1 MASSLQDLLAE
12 DGFRR
17 KKLLSKS
24 KASSFHSGSTTRH
37 LANSDPHKR
46 HSMSGDRIRT
56 EKTRS
61 DVSWFAVNND
71 LPTGDGV
78 AGRRPSVDG
87 GSKKEVRDGLGE
99 TGATR
104 LREARSLNR
113 IFPRSLPRNEIVEV
127 EGEDFER
134 YKDIYS
140 NELYSSEKRK
150 DKYLIGSMEDD
161 GLEESSKKDT
171 KFDRRNGH
179 SSNKYVPGRTS
190 FSDSNRQSRKLPETS
205 HDRSRRDSSYS
216 KTSEDV
222 RRQKSDKVLRAV
234 PEPALDEIAIQAIV
248 SILSGCIKQ
257 FLKDENFRHE
267 LRDKCISFLN
277 FVDLEEGN
285 AESRIIARFEQA
297 IETVEKA
304 AEESASERDLKRA
317 SLQLSVITGLN
328 NADLKDGLTA
338 GVPNYKLSACAHLY
352 LSVVYKLLK
361 KDRVSAKHL
370 LQVFCDTPFHARMTL
385 LPELWDQL
393 FLPHLTHLK
402 TWYDQEADSIA
413 DRQNKPRKLKLL
425 GKMYNEM
432 LDSGTYQF
440 AVYYKDWLTEGVES
454 PPTPAIHIP
463 SVVSLQEAQ
472 QGSSESHSSEAPSPG
487 GSQLMVSKKLYDSV
501 FSRASKPDPNDTEDD
516 GEMENLD
523 TITRSSDGSFVV
535 KQITQDSA
543 ERVQYQYHDTEDDYS
558 KSVPEDRSLSVSS
571 SCSRTFLKENGLFTT
586 EEQKWGSLGVSD
598 LPESNLNHQFGD
610 MSRENSESP
619 RTLHAQE
626 NKVTLK
632 IHVNSVFEQKHME
645 DSSDHNLSMISNFS
659 EPSIASSIV
668 NPIKARS
675 SIEDLHG
682 NYFEGVTFSG
692 IPQDFICPLNGRL
705 FEDPVTLE
713 TGQTFERLAIKAWFD
728 QGNRTCPVTGKAL
741 ECLVLP
747 LPNSILKRMIRS
759 WKSEHC
765 RKLLAFASHVVGTL
779 ARDVS
784 SHCDETAISVLEQ
797 LLTCFSNE
805 ERTENAKH
813 LISLGGL
820 QFLLQRFH
828 YGKVEEKSRAAALLS
843 CCIEADADCRNQI
856 ARDINKQY
864 VMEMLQSQ
872 QFKIRT
878 NAVLLLME
886 LICLKRKKDVTTFL
900 SGLQIEGMVDT
911 MDVLLACLQSSPAN
925 HRPLVAVLLL
935 HVDLLVERKLSTPLH
950 REEAVDAI
958 TEALECSLTDENVQ
972 KNCCTALLILG
983 RFFSCSGKSS
993 QSWILKQEDCSGN
1006 SEVNSLDNEEDIS
1019 LADDMSPLDEG
1030 ENSSEDWLRNLTVS
1044 LLGYGKKSF
1053 VETLSKCLGSENL
1066 ELIRM
1071 CLITVEW
1078 LSRALSSLPGS
1089 EFQLSAFSSL
1099 IFPLKQC
1106 LKTSEQVEQ
1115 KILASMS
1122 MLNFSKISECRVLL
1136 RENTE
1141 DIAVPL
1147 ENLAEV
1153 TWSAKLLHDIISEEN
1168 H

>member
-12 DGFRR
+12 DGFRG

-24 KASSFHSGSTTRH
+24 KASSFHSGSTSRH

-46 HSMSGDRIRT
+46 RSMSGDRIRT

-61 DVSWFAVNND
+61 DVSRFAVNND

-161 GLEESSKKDT
+161 GLEERSKKDT
-171 KFDRRNGH
+171 EFDRRNGH

-205 HDRSRRDSSYS
+205 HDRSRRDSSYG

-222 RRQKSDKVLRAV
+222 RGQRHDKVLRGV

-277 FVDLEEGN
+277 FVDPEEGN

-304 AEESASERDLKRA
+304 AEESASEWDLKRA
-317 SLQLSVITGLN
+317 SLQFSVITGLN
-328 NADLKDGLTA
+328 NADLTDGLTA

-385 LPELWDQL
+385 LPELWDRL

-413 DRQNKPRKLKLL
+413 DTQNKPRKLKLL

-463 SVVSLQEAQ
+463 SVTSLQEAQ

-487 GSQLMVSKKLYDSV
+487 GPQLMVSKKLYDSV

-523 TITRSSDGSFVV
+523 TCTRISDGSFVV

-543 ERVQYQYHDTEDDYS
+543 ETVQYQYHDTEDDYS
-558 KSVPEDRSLSVSS
+558 KSAPGDGSLS
-571 SCSRTFLKENGLFTT
+571 ENGLFAT
-586 EEQKWGSLGVSD
+586 EEQKWGYHGVSD
-598 LPESNLNHQFGD
+598 LSESNLNHQFGD
-610 MSRENSESP
+610 MSGENSEGP
-619 RTLHAQE
+619 RMLDAQE
-626 NKVTLK
+626 NKLTLK
-632 IHVNSVFEQKHME
+632 IHVNSVFEQKPME
-645 DSSDHNLSMISNFS
+645 DSSDHNLSTISNFS
-659 EPSIASSIV
+659 EPSIASSI
-668 NPIKARS
+668 PIKARS
-675 SIEDLHG
+675 SFDDLHG
-682 NYFEGVTFSG
+682 NYFEEGVTFSG

-713 TGQTFERLAIKAWFD
+713 TGQTFERLAIKTWLD

-747 LPNSILKRMIRS
+747 LPNSILKRVIRS

-779 ARDVS
+779 VRDVS

-828 YGKVEEKSRAAALLS
+828 YGKVEEKSRAAALLL

-878 NAVLLLME
+878 NAVLLLTE

-935 HVDLLVERKLSTPLH
+935 HVDLLVERKLSMPLH

-958 TEALECSLTDENVQ
+958 TEALDCSLTDENVQ

-983 RFFSCSGKSS
+983 RFFSCSRKSS

-1078 LSRALSSLPGS
+1078 LSRALSSLSGS

-1147 ENLAEV
+1147 ENLAEAF
-1153 TWSAKLLHDIISEEN
+1153 TFSWSKSAAFLKSLICPGIFRLL
-1168 H
+1168 